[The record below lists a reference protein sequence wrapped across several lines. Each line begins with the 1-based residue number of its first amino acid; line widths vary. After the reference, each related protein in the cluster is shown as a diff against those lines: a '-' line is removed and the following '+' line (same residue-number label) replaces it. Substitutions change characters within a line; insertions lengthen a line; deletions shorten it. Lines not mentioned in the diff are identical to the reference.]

1 VWARNLLFAG
11 VCLGVLAALQAS
23 VFPQRDRFDERR
35 ERARRDDVGQIRSKV
50 DALFAANWSEKSLT
64 PAPRADDLQIAR
76 RLSLALMGTIPSV
89 EEIRWLESIPAPER
103 VERWLD
109 RVFADRRYADYV
121 SERLARAL
129 VGTDDGPF
137 LLYRRRRF
145 VAWLADQ
152 LHSNRPYDEIVTE
165 LIADDGLWTDTPATN
180 FITVNIKP
188 DSDEDP
194 DPSRLAGRVARAFL
208 GVRIDCAEC
217 HDHPFD
223 QWKQEDF
230 QRLAAFFAQTKRSFT
245 GIADRGGEY
254 EVDDRKTGERRTV
267 PAAVPFQAELLPEP
281 GTRRERLA
289 AWVTHPKNQ
298 AFARAT
304 VNRAWAIMF
313 GKPLVE
319 PIDNIPPADENPAAL
334 DLLASDFV
342 EHGYDLRRLFTAIA
356 ETKVFQLDSR
366 AEDGSDLSEAQLD
379 QWAAFPMTRLRPEQV
394 VGGILQ
400 ASSLST
406 IDYQSHILVRLAR
419 QISQSDFIKRYGD
432 TGSDEFDARGGT
444 IPQRLVMMNGD
455 LVKNKTRE
463 NLVANAVTRIA
474 VLAPSDEKAV
484 EVSTLAVLS
493 RRPTTEEADYLRER
507 FAASKAKSRK
517 DRLEDLYWTLLN
529 TTEFSWNH

>member
-11 VCLGVLAALQAS
+11 VCLAALAALHAS
-23 VFPQRDRFDERR
+23 VFPRRGNFERERR
-35 ERARRDDVGQIRSKV
+35 PLVPTDVGGVAAEV
-50 DALFAANWSEKSLT
+50 DALLAAQWSRQNVA
-64 PAPRADDLQIAR
+64 PAPRADELQIAR
-76 RLSLALMGTIPSV
+76 RLSLGLMGTIPSV
-89 EEIRWLESIPAPER
+89 AEIRWLESIPNSER
-103 VERWLD
+103 IDRWLE
-109 RVFADRRYADYV
+109 RIFADRRYSDYV
-121 SERLARAL
+121 AERFARAL

-145 VAWLADQ
+145 VSWLADQ
-152 LHSNRPYDEIVTE
+152 LHSNRPYDQVVTE
-165 LIADDGLWTDTPATN
+165 LIADAGLWTDTPATN
-180 FITVNIKP
+180 FLTANIKP

-230 QRLAAFFAQTKRSFT
+230 RRLAAFFAQTKRSFT
-245 GIADRGGEY
+245 GIADRAGEY
-254 EVDDRKTGERRTV
+254 EVDDRKTGKRQIV
-267 PAAVPFQAELLPEP
+267 PAAVPFQAELLPDS

-289 AWVTHPKNQ
+289 AWITHRDNQ
-298 AFARAT
+298 AFARAAA
-304 VNRAWAIMF
+304 NRAWAILF
-313 GKPLVE
+313 GRPLLE
-319 PIDNIPPADENPAAL
+319 PIDNIPPAGDAPTAL
-334 DLLASDFV
+334 DVLAGDFV

-356 ETKVFQLDSR
+356 KARAFQLDSR
-366 AEDGSDLSEAQLD
+366 AAEGSELD
-379 QWAAFPMTRLRPEQV
+379 QVQTEQWAAFPMTRLRPEQV

-406 IDYQSHILVRLAR
+406 VDYQSHILVRLAR
-419 QISQSDFIKRYGD
+419 QISQSEFIKRYGD

-444 IPQRLVMMNGD
+444 IPQRLLMMNGD
-455 LVKNKTRE
+455 LVKDKTGE

-474 VLAPSDEKAV
+474 VLAPSDERAV
-484 EVSTLAVLS
+484 EVTMLAVLS
-493 RRPTTEEADYLRER
+493 RRPTAEEADYVRQR
-507 FAASKAKSRK
+507 FATAKGMSRR